1 MLTQGLHN
9 KTTLLTPGFTQD
21 HMDYN
26 KKVDHVFPAQGR
38 GIDQLHTATTPS
50 ARGLGTGSWA
60 LRGGRTSSRTGSW
73 ALRGGRA
80 SSGTGS
86 WALRGGR
93 ARSGTGSWAL
103 RGGRVSSGTGSW
115 ALRGGR
121 ASSGTGS
128 GTRSTRPRWRC
139 SGDVTVDIPRPVA
152 PVGVLVEHGAPWAGF
167 YDGVSVDA
175 PIVDGA
181 VTGVPEP
188 LAFGTTLATRN

>member
-1 MLTQGLHN
+1 M
-9 KTTLLTPGFTQD
+9 GF
-21 HMDYN
+21 N
-26 KKVDHVFPAQGR
+26 KKVDYVFPAQGR

-50 ARGLGTGSWA
+50 ARGLGT
-60 LRGGRTSSRTGSW
+60 R
-73 ALRGGRA
+73 
-80 SSGTGS
+80 S

-103 RGGRVSSGTGSW
+103 RGGSARSGTGSWALRGGRVSNGTGSWVLRGGRARIGTGSWALRGGRVSSRTGSW

-128 GTRSTRPRWRC
+128 RTRSIRPWWRC

-152 PVGVLVEHGAPWAGF
+152 HAGDLVEHGVPMAVFF
-167 YDGVSVDA
+167 YGVSVDA
-175 PIVDGA
+175 QIVDGA
-181 VTGVPEP
+181 VTGVPET

>member
-1 MLTQGLHN
+1 M
-9 KTTLLTPGFTQD
+9 GF
-21 HMDYN
+21 N
-26 KKVDHVFPAQGR
+26 KKVDYVFPAQGR

-50 ARGLGTGSWA
+50 ARGL
-60 LRGGRTSSRTGSW
+60 
-73 ALRGGRA
+73 
-80 SSGTGS
+80 
-86 WALRGGR
+86 
-93 ARSGTGSWAL
+93 GTGSWAL

>member
-9 KTTLLTPGFTQD
+9 KTTLLTPGFIQD
-21 HMDYN
+21 HVDFN

-38 GIDQLHTATTPS
+38 GNDQSHTAITPS
-50 ARGLGTGSWA
+50 ARGL
-60 LRGGRTSSRTGSW
+60 
-73 ALRGGRA
+73 
-80 SSGTGS
+80 GTGS

-103 RGGRVSSGTGSW
+103 RGGRASSGTGSWAMRGGRARSWTGSW

-128 GTRSTRPRWRC
+128 GTRSTRPWWRC
-139 SGDVTVDIPRPVA
+139 SGDVTVDFPIPVA
-152 PVGVLVEHGAPWAGF
+152 GVGVLVEHGAPWAVF
-167 YDGVSVDA
+167 FDGVSVDA

-181 VTGVPEP
+181 VTRVPEP

>member
-9 KTTLLTPGFTQD
+9 KTTLLTPGFTQG
-21 HMDYN
+21 HMDFN

-38 GIDQLHTATTPS
+38 GNDQSHTATTPS
-50 ARGLGTGSWA
+50 ARGL
-60 LRGGRTSSRTGSW
+60 
-73 ALRGGRA
+73 
-80 SSGTGS
+80 
-86 WALRGGR
+86 
-93 ARSGTGSWAL
+93 
-103 RGGRVSSGTGSW
+103 GTGSW

-128 GTRSTRPRWRC
+128 GTRSTRPWRLC

-167 YDGVSVDA
+167 YDDVSVDA